1 MTGNSLP
8 QNPILLSRPGPPRD
22 GEGFLCPVCRAP
34 LAFHSDGECIAA
46 LVEAARPFVRM
57 HRTMPNAA
65 RDDVD
70 VLVRVTWQQWETLNW
85 MVSQQQRDGNN
96 GNNGNH

>member
-1 MTGNSLP
+1 
-8 QNPILLSRPGPPRD
+8 
-22 GEGFLCPVCRAP
+22 
-34 LAFHSDGECIAA
+34 
-46 LVEAARPFVRM
+46 M